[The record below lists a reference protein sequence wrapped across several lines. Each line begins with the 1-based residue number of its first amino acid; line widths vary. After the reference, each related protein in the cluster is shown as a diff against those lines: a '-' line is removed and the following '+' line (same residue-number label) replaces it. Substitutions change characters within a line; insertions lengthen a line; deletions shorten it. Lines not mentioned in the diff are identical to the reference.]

1 MMMTNLTFLRAAAC
15 CLLAAALTVR
25 ADVSTDIKDES
36 IGGKKITHITRKIT
50 ASAEA
55 LLTDPDSTII
65 VRTGSGLL
73 WDQDFNADARLVLTR
88 PTDFSNLAPVK
99 VSVYFQPITG
109 DPGGVSFFIRPA
121 SFNPGEAEFDPVGV
135 EAAPVPVSG
144 TGFGTFKLYKQ
155 EFTVP
160 AAIFNREIWLV
171 KFQRNTG
178 SSSLNTDTY
187 PFPVIV
193 WHATVTHRAIR

>member
-1 MMMTNLTFLRAAAC
+1 MMMGKLTFLRAAAF
-15 CLLAAALTVR
+15 CLLGAALTVH
-25 ADVSTDIKDES
+25 ADVSTEIKHES
-36 IGGKKITHITRKIT
+36 IRWKNIQHIDRNVT

-55 LLTDPDSTII
+55 LLIDPDSTVI

-73 WDQDFNADARLVLTR
+73 WDQDFNSDARLVLTR
-88 PTDFSNLAPVK
+88 PTDFSNLSPVK
-99 VSVYFQPITG
+99 VSVYFQPVTG
-109 DPGGVSFFIRPA
+109 DSGGVSFFIRPA

-155 EFTVP
+155 QFTVP
-160 AAIFNREIWLV
+160 AAIFNKEIWLI

-178 SSSLNTDTY
+178 SPSPNTDTY
-187 PFPVIV
+187 PFPVVV
-193 WHATVTHRAIR
+193 WHATVTYRAIR